1 MIVVRIDES
10 TLATD
15 GTTLFADLAF
25 LVERGQRP
33 IVVAPSAEAARSIVK
48 TINRTSDAAVGVSG
62 ADAGMLPAAGEALG
76 AVQTRLLH
84 TLLAAGYIP
93 VVEPLAFGVFG
104 GDVEIAADEVAS
116 AVARSMAAQRALF
129 FHENG
134 GVIDAQTRET
144 IAELTPAEALAL
156 ADDATLPDNLRT
168 AIRAAALGVR
178 GGVGA
183 ADILD
188 GRIAHAS
195 IVEMLTMHHVGTR
208 VRGTVFMT

>member
-15 GTTLFADLAF
+15 GTTLYADLAF

-33 IVVAPSAEAARSIVK
+33 IVIAPSSEGARTIVK

-62 ADAGMLPAAGEALG
+62 ADAGMLPAAGEGLG

-84 TLLAAGYIP
+84 TLLGAGYIP
-93 VVEPLAFGVFG
+93 VVEPLAFGMFG
-104 GDVEIAADEVAS
+104 GDVEIHADDVAS
-116 AVARSMAAQRALF
+116 AVARSMSANRALF
-129 FHENG
+129 FHETG
-134 GVIDAQTRET
+134 GVIDALTREC
-144 IAELTPAEALAL
+144 IGELTPAEALTL
-156 ADDATLPDNLRT
+156 ADDATLPQDLRN

-195 IVEMLTMHHVGTR
+195 IVELLTMRHVGTR
-208 VRGTVFMT
+208 VMGTVFTG